1 MSSQNITF
9 ASNAPCIINTS
20 ECYMNFSGGSE
31 ETKKKKKIDIS
42 KQFIFLL
49 LATTARASNL
59 KKTKENVVYNCF
71 SDLKPLI
78 DNDFNYNNIKGNK
91 GLSLICRHMQELK
104 HAFPDMKLSATYFKD
119 IDKKTSI
126 IILIVIGKM
135 KGPWLNVPASN
146 KDERLSIV
154 FHIIP
159 DKNKIKEINFKSEYL
174 SEQCYKQ
181 IRSLDLLHTSFA
193 VKNNSDKYIEEKEK
207 EGLVESDK
215 YENINFLKEIAE
227 KNINQKDKKK
237 YIEIPTIL
245 LQTNITNNEEENKD
259 EDEKYEFEKEIAK
272 AREQQNKKPV
282 NYYKEN
288 ESYENSENDENNDIE
303 NSENESNENININ
316 KYLILGQNANKITE
330 EGDLK
335 YLLDEGILEK
345 IYTNNNGE
353 NNYEKE
359 GSNEDLK
366 NIIYNN
372 FGNQLKGLTSVN
384 HSNNNN
390 NQLGGDGYYTSV
402 EQIPIAGRP
411 VIQGYNSCYKP
422 YFTTDG
428 SEYDFLCQKGGCHQ
442 KNKDYSLKSQT
453 VSTMKNGV
461 ITSITKT
468 VINTMA
474 SDTAR
479 VMGMTGKN
487 KNLIKNHT
495 NSHMRKYVND
505 IVTGTI
511 NNGINTFSK
520 VIPHNE
526 KILFIPLKKQYGG
539 NFIGSLGTLLFP
551 AGNTIENIIPWLLT
565 LGTILTKNIE
575 KNVYKVSSKIGKKN
589 VKKSSSKKVSRKNI
603 KKSSNKKVSR
613 KNIKKSS
620 NKKVSRKNI
629 KKSSAKKV
637 SRKNI
642 KKSSAKK
649 VSRKNIKKSSN
660 KKVSRKN
667 IKKSS
672 NKKVSRKNIKKSS
685 AKKVS
690 RKKTSIKK
698 EVPVSRKWQPLTNS
712 DIRKLMKKSQKGGT
726 CGSGLCGDV
735 SLKPFNGCKR
745 PDWGVADFT

>member
-181 IRSLDLLHTSFA
+181 IRALDLLHTSFA

-245 LQTNITNNEEENKD
+245 LQTNITNNEEE
-259 EDEKYEFEKEIAK
+259 DEKYEFEKEIAK

-316 KYLILGQNANKITE
+316 KSLIIGQNANKITN

-384 HSNNNN
+384 HSNNNNN

-468 VINTMA
+468 IINTMA

-613 KNIKKSS
+613 K
-620 NKKVSRKNI
+620 
-629 KKSSAKKV
+629 
-637 SRKNI
+637 
-642 KKSSAKK
+642 
-649 VSRKNIKKSSN
+649 
-660 KKVSRKN
+660 
-667 IKKSS
+667 
-672 NKKVSRKNIKKSS
+672 
-685 AKKVS
+685 
-690 RKKTSIKK
+690 KTSIKK